1 LGGFATD
8 EGLQEV
14 SERVTEKLK
23 VETERAPTAE
33 AFFTGR
39 TSNLVNLAQGDPWQ
53 INFSIPSSS
62 NQFENLWFT
71 VPSGTTLAITSASV
85 RMRVPS
91 GQHVTATLVVNG
103 PAGLVVG
110 FEYFVMV
117 QQGTFNAT
125 DIFTGSHSM
134 LLWVGGNGGLFEVQR
149 SNTFGVMGVEVSAT
163 GVFVA

>member
-1 LGGFATD
+1 VTD
-8 EGLQEV
+8 
-14 SERVTEKLK
+14 KLK
-23 VETERAPTAE
+23 VESERAPTAE
-33 AFFTGR
+33 TFSTGG
-39 TSNLVNLAQGDPWQ
+39 TSNLVSLAQGDPWQ

-71 VPSGTTLAITSASV
+71 VPQGTTLAITSASV

-91 GQHVTATLVVNG
+91 GQNVTATLAVNG
-103 PAGLVVG
+103 PTGLVMG

-134 LLWVGGNGGLFEVQR
+134 LLWVNGYGGLFEVER
-149 SNTFGVMGVEVSAT
+149 SNTFGVMGIEVSAA
-163 GVFVA
+163 GFFVA